1 MIDVKVEYP
10 IPGMVIQSA
19 RLSTY
24 SKFEFR
30 FLAESGSVNN
40 VYYWY
45 GFETVAYPALFP
57 MNAVTYIFIRPR
69 LHAIVDL
76 RYVSVLQYTIIAVLC
91 YSQIHKSVINSN
103 LVFNIS

>member
-19 RLSTY
+19 STY

-30 FLAESGSVNN
+30 FLAESGSVNK

-45 GFETVAYPALFP
+45 GFETVAYPAQFH
-57 MNAVTYIFIRPR
+57 MNAVTYIYIYTVHMYY
-69 LHAIVDL
+69 LYIYCT
-76 RYVSVLQYTIIAVLC
+76 YVLLLTHL
-91 YSQIHKSVINSN
+91 
-103 LVFNIS
+103 

>member
-1 MIDVKVEYP
+1 MIDVMVEYP

-19 RLSTY
+19 STY

-57 MNAVTYIFIRPR
+57 MNAVTYIYIYCT
-69 LHAIVDL
+69 
-76 RYVSVLQYTIIAVLC
+76 YVLLIYILYICIT
-91 YSQIHKSVINSN
+91 SN
-103 LVFNIS
+103 TPVS

>member
-1 MIDVKVEYP
+1 MIDVMVEYP

-24 SKFEFR
+24 SKSEFR

-57 MNAVTYIFIRPR
+57 MNAVTYIYIYTVHMYY
-69 LHAIVDL
+69 LYIYCT
-76 RYVSVLQYTIIAVLC
+76 YVLLIYILYSVHMY
-91 YSQIHKSVINSN
+91 Y
-103 LVFNIS
+103 F